1 MPQSHSSGHAVGPAA
16 AASPVGHPAV
26 LTALVV
32 DDSPAARRRV
42 ATLLQLGGWRV
53 HRAVGTDAA
62 LRLAAVVDPD
72 LVVTDMTMRNGHGAT
87 LMRRLRQ
94 GGGRARFLVTTSS
107 RTQQVRAM
115 AASAGAVACLA
126 KPVDPRLFVDVMRGL
141 ARAVPTAPDVVPTA
155 PEAVA
160 DALEHAGERYLSAL
174 PHQLASIAHSAQQ
187 GDAAA
192 VAAAAEA
199 LAAAGDVMGRP
210 EIAFVAQGIAHDAR
224 RGIVAHSRLM
234 QLVGMCARVDGN
246 RPTLAGQATSR

>member
-1 MPQSHSSGHAVGPAA
+1 MPQSHSSGHAVAPAA

-32 DDSPAARRRV
+32 DDSAAARRRV

-53 HRAVGTDAA
+53 HRAVGTDACPA
-62 LRLAAVVDPD
+62 PGRRRRP
-72 LVVTDMTMRNGHGAT
+72 RSRGHRHDDAQRP
-87 LMRRLRQ
+87 RRD
-94 GGGRARFLVTTSS
+94 AD
-107 RTQQVRAM
+107 AP
-115 AASAGAVACLA
+115 AASGRE
-126 KPVDPRLFVDVMRGL
+126 PRALPRD
-141 ARAVPTAPDVVPTA
+141 DVVPTA
-155 PEAVA
+155 PEAGA
-160 DALEHAGERYLSAL
+160 DALEHAEERYLSAL

-199 LAAAGDVMGRP
+199 LAAAGNVSGRP
-210 EIAFVAQGIAHDAR
+210 ELAFVAQGIAHDAR

-234 QLVGMCARVDGN
+234 QLVGMCARADGN